1 MRLVSYVQN
10 GIASFGPVVGEGVV
24 DAGRRLGIAG
34 LRAALADDRLEAVR
48 AIAAE
53 PADCVIDAVT
63 LLPVVPDPGKIIC
76 VGVNYA
82 NHLEET
88 GRDAPA
94 YPMLFSRFAS
104 SQVGHGQPIL
114 RPMESDRLDF
124 EGELAVVIGT
134 GGRGIARENALAHV
148 AGYSCYNDATLRDWQ
163 RHTSQF
169 MPGKNFDVTG
179 AFGPW
184 LVTADEV
191 ADPSVLTLETRLNG
205 QMMQSAPLSDL
216 IFDVPTLIAYASR
229 FATLAPGDV
238 IVTGTPGG
246 VGAFRDP
253 PVWMEPGDIIEI
265 EISGI
270 GVLRNPIAQG

>member
-1 MRLVSYVQN
+1 RHKRRVRRGLKEAMRLVSYVQN

-104 SQVGHGQPIL
+104 SQV
-114 RPMESDRLDF
+114 
-124 EGELAVVIGT
+124 
-134 GGRGIARENALAHV
+134 
-148 AGYSCYNDATLRDWQ
+148 
-163 RHTSQF
+163 
-169 MPGKNFDVTG
+169 
-179 AFGPW
+179 
-184 LVTADEV
+184 
-191 ADPSVLTLETRLNG
+191 
-205 QMMQSAPLSDL
+205 
-216 IFDVPTLIAYASR
+216 
-229 FATLAPGDV
+229 
-238 IVTGTPGG
+238 
-246 VGAFRDP
+246 
-253 PVWMEPGDIIEI
+253 
-265 EISGI
+265 
-270 GVLRNPIAQG
+270 